1 MSKRIFI
8 FVITAIVA
16 VVFSCS
22 NANTP
27 QKLDAFVDETEL
39 SCDGYDANDWQRSMV
54 RFEEL
59 VNEYDSSGKQYTEG
73 EKQMAARAIGRY
85 HSLLIKN
92 GVELTA
98 AYLEELKAV
107 LPSYLDGLMN
117 GLDENSEEIE
127 KSLKSIFNSEE
138 LEKVFSAFGEKM
150 DEVFSGMDKE

>member
-1 MSKRIFI
+1 
-8 FVITAIVA
+8 
-16 VVFSCS
+16 
-22 NANTP
+22 
-27 QKLDAFVDETEL
+27 
-39 SCDGYDANDWQRSMV
+39 MV

>member
-1 MSKRIFI
+1 MSKKIFI
-8 FVITAIVA
+8 IAITAIAA

-27 QKLDAFVDETEL
+27 EKLDAFVDETEL
-39 SCDGYDANDWQRSMV
+39 SCDGYDADEWQRSMV
-54 RFEEL
+54 RFKEL
-59 VNEYDSSGKQYTEG
+59 VNEHDSSGKQYTEA

-98 AYLEELKAV
+98 AYLEEMKAV
-107 LPSYLDGLMN
+107 LPSYLEGLMN

-127 KSLKSIFNSEE
+127 KSLEGIFNSEE
-138 LEKVFSAFGEKM
+138 LEKAFSSFGEKM
-150 DEVFSGMDKE
+150 EEYFSGTEKE